1 MHHDPRLGIEERI
14 VRAFLIIGRVVTHG
28 EQIRNRQPCRSA
40 EQRGQRL
47 RRITK
52 LSLIADEIF
61 LPGETQFRV
70 ATHLRLLVCKAKTRK
85 IFSKAFIEP
94 SRSWRIVVVQQQV
107 RKLVRYSAPTVVGK
121 QVQHDVIAIVTGKEK
136 ARSRNWLV
144 VNKRRELNIFL
155 VTLDCDDL
163 QRFGHSD
170 AGLHEKLR
178 EHGAHLLEA
187 QDYFAASFLS
197 GIGENRK
204 MTGAD
209 ANPRCFSGVGRDRAE
224 KQECWNN
231 AAEHSYAERME

>member
-1 MHHDPRLGIEERI
+1 MRHGAPA
-14 VRAFLIIGRVVTHG
+14 VCGRKVQENVD
-28 EQIRNRQPCRSA
+28 A
-40 EQRGQRL
+40 
-47 RRITK
+47 
-52 LSLIADEIF
+52 
-61 LPGETQFRV
+61 V
-70 ATHLRLLVCKAKTRK
+70 ATAT
-85 IFSKAFIEP
+85 
-94 SRSWRIVVVQQQV
+94 
-107 RKLVRYSAPTVVGK
+107 
-121 QVQHDVIAIVTGKEK
+121 EK

-187 QDYFAASFLS
+187 QDYFAASLLS

-209 ANPRCFSGVGRDRAE
+209 ANPGCFSGVGRECA
-224 KQECWNN
+224 KKKECW
-231 AAEHSYAERME
+231 